1 MKQKY
6 INEIYNL
13 TTNTDE
19 NRVMSGNELRARI
32 DNAFINSAREM
43 LNKKA
48 EKGVGIKILPLEKLE
63 DNLWYNDR
71 YAKA

>member
-48 EKGVGIKILPLEKLE
+48 EKEGTKLLPPEKLE